1 MFDTEKA
8 EMYMSELND
17 LFNTFNSSK
26 IYIMQKLCSYL
37 EVDNSPYGT
46 TEDIYCYI
54 KDEMEGFLYKSDVF
68 ELKQEIE
75 FF

>member
-1 MFDTEKA
+1 
-8 EMYMSELND
+8 
-17 LFNTFNSSK
+17 
-26 IYIMQKLCSYL
+26 MQKVCSHL

-54 KDEMEGFLYKSDVF
+54 KDETEGVLYKSDVF